1 MRLLS
6 YLLIIIFLSSCTT
19 IEVTKEV
26 VKVGNVVKEKVE
38 EQFEKEEVII
48 EDKTIVEEQKIITE
62 EKEEQKTIIETQQK
76 VAQINF
82 IGKKLNEIHS
92 KMGVANLVRSDG
104 SVYMLRYDSIS
115 CRLFLFFKLDANKK
129 RVEYFEFRDSLG
141 ELINTKQSVES
152 CYQDYKLINYG
163 PKVNL

>member
-6 YLLIIIFLSSCTT
+6 YLLTIIFLFSCTT

-38 EQFEKEEVII
+38 EQFENEEVII

-82 IGKKLNEIHS
+82 IGKNLNEILTQIG
-92 KMGVANLVRSDG
+92 MADLIRSDG
-104 SVYMLRYDSIS
+104 SVYMLRYNSNS
-115 CRLFLFFKLDANKK
+115 CRLFLFFKLDTNIK
-129 RVEYFEFRDSLG
+129 RVEYFEFRDTLG
-141 ELINTKQSVES
+141 ELINTKQSIES
-152 CYQDYKLINYG
+152 CYKEYKLIN
-163 PKVNL
+163 

>member
-6 YLLIIIFLSSCTT
+6 YLLTIIFLFSCTT

-38 EQFEKEEVII
+38 EQIENEEVII

-76 VAQINF
+76 VAKINF
-82 IGKKLNEIHS
+82 IGKKLNEIQNQ
-92 KMGVANLVRSDG
+92 MGLADLVRSDG

-115 CRLFLFFKLDANKK
+115 CRLFLFFKLDANIK

-141 ELINTKQSVES
+141 ELINTKKSVES
-152 CYQDYKLINYG
+152 CYQEYELIN
-163 PKVNL
+163 